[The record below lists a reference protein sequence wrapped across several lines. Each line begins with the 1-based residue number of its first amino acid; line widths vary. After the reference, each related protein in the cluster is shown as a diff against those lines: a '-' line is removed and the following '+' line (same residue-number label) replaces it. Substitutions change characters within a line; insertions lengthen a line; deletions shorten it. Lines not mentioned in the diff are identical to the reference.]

1 MTKTKEEKTQISKEN
16 ISKETWTAK
25 KDHII
30 VQNDFKLVIK
40 KGETIKNLP
49 ERYIVTLK
57 TEQVI

>member
-1 MTKTKEEKTQISKEN
+1 MINKEDKTEIESISKPK
-16 ISKETWTAK
+16 KELIAK
-25 KDHII
+25 KDHVI

-40 KGETIKNLP
+40 KGQIIKNLP